1 MTRKKVLISLLFVVA
16 LVVAAAVPV
25 MAATTDTT
33 EITGEVV
40 AVIDVTAPSDI
51 NLGTMALGDNLACSA
66 TPGIVTCNAEHWQV
80 QARDEKGTNTG
91 HMVSGLGPL
100 TQPFQISEDGA
111 IYSTADVGITYGGNP
126 ETLPL
131 CVKQEV
137 LSDDLAG
144 FYSITITFT
153 GIIMP

>member
-1 MTRKKVLISLLFVVA
+1 MKRKKLLISLLFVVA
-16 LVVAAAVPV
+16 LVVIAAVPV

-66 TPGIVTCNAEHWQV
+66 TPGTVTCNAEHWQV
-80 QARDEKGTNTG
+80 TAEDEKISNTG
-91 HMVSGLGPL
+91 YMTSGANVLANK
-100 TQPFQISEDGA
+100 FQLSETGSVYA
-111 IYSTADVGITYGGNP
+111 NADAGITYDGNP

-137 LSDDLAG
+137 TSDDLAG
-144 FYSITITFT
+144 FYSITITFI
-153 GIIMP
+153 GVLQ